1 MTFLHK
7 IYLLLATTAV
17 AFASPQAI
25 SSHPNLVPE
34 YDSSHAD
41 VDVSDIVQPSTL
53 SAAAF
58 PKRERTFEDVRC
70 GCGIKLNR
78 GAVDNAR
85 ERFVKQMDEFPE
97 LAKVPIGKNFTIN
110 DPSRLVNAFV
120 INYTHEPFTITNED
134 LRAAWEVIANACGGE
149 DVPGTAGIYDQGADI
164 RSGLAFGYMEND
176 RYDVENWD
184 GSIWA
189 STLETCP

>member
-25 SSHPNLVPE
+25 SSHVNLAPG
-34 YDSSHAD
+34 YDSGHAD
-41 VDVSDIVQPSTL
+41 IAVSDIAQPSTL
-53 SAAAF
+53 SSATF

-85 ERFVKQMDEFPE
+85 ERFFNQMDDFPE
-97 LAKVPIGKNFTIN
+97 LARVPIGKNFTAI
-110 DPSRLVNAFV
+110 DPGHQVKAFV
-120 INYTHEPFTITNED
+120 INYTQEPFTITNED

-176 RYDVENWD
+176 RYDAENWD